1 MQHSVYAVGRY
12 DRMLISTTTNDK
24 QVDGQTSEENVMI
37 DLSTMN
43 RKELVAHAAT
53 LGLTEIKSKATK
65 DEILALIAEKT
76 AELPASAD
84 DVKKSIRNLRK
95 ADPKHEKSA
104 ETNRVIRAGK
114 NLSGNVPYARKYYY
128 LNNDVAEV
136 ILEARKKAPNQVRLM
151 FKYMTTAGITSEKK
165 AATGPDIAGGA
176 INTGMLVTKLDPA
189 VLFAYYRRAMETLG
203 LVFAFYGVRGDD
215 SVEEDEDSAEE
226 DEGEEGSTEE

>member
-1 MQHSVYAVGRY
+1 M
-12 DRMLISTTTNDK
+12 T
-24 QVDGQTSEENVMI
+24 
-37 DLSTMN
+37 DLNTMN

-65 DEILALIAEKT
+65 DEILALIAEKS

-95 ADPKHEKSA
+95 ADPSHEKSA

-128 LNNDVAEV
+128 LNNDVADV

-151 FKYMTTAGITSEKK
+151 FKYMTTAGIIKEAK
-165 AATGPDIAGGA
+165 AGTGPDIALGA
-176 INTGMLVTKLDPA
+176 IQSGMLVTKLEPA

-203 LVFAFYGVRGDD
+203 LVFAFYGTRESG
-215 SVEEDEDSAEE
+215 EDEDE
-226 DEGEEGSTEE
+226 DEGTDEE